1 MLFFAC
7 ILPAVIMATASDP
20 LILTGMSSEEAKAAS
35 KVTGAGLDDGT
46 TSYSGYFTTAPE
58 TNNTMFFWYFEAQKP
73 TEPNPP
79 LLIWL
84 QGGPGGSSMFGL
96 FSEMGPYELQPARE
110 NGKYE
115 AVRRDI
121 TWNDKYGMLFID
133 NPVGAG
139 FSFTT
144 TEDGYCTDTKKC
156 VSENLYSL
164 LQQFYRAFPEQ
175 QQSKLYITGESYA
188 GHYVPGIGA
197 YIHNQNQNLPLGD
210 LRIPLAGVAIGDGWI
225 DPVNMVNAYPDLM
238 YYTGLIG
245 WSQKKTME
253 TLCHQTTDL
262 IKQGKMYDAFTVWDK
277 MLNGDIYPYPNLFH
291 NMTGLNDYDNYL
303 NTNAPESF
311 EYYAPFLN
319 QPEVQK
325 ALHTGSVKFPSNPSQ
340 CEIHLMADFM
350 ISFQAEIALLMD
362 NYPVLIY
369 SGQTD
374 VIIGPSLTEMFLTLV
389 PWKGQQRLQN
399 AERSV
404 WRMTDSDP
412 EVAGY
417 ATVVDDFSFV
427 MVRNA
432 GHIAPYDQPAAC
444 RDMIER
450 FIQGLPYPNLPNP
463 VDVVLN

>member
-1 MLFFAC
+1 MISLVLSMCLLSAFANE
-7 ILPAVIMATASDP
+7 P
-20 LILTGMSSEEAKAAS
+20 LILTGMSPEQAQAAS
-35 KVTGAGLDDGT
+35 KVVGAGLDDGT
-46 TSYSGYFTTAPE
+46 SSYAGYFTTQNE
-58 TNNTMFFWYFEAQKP
+58 TNNSMFFWYFEAQEP
-73 TEPNPP
+73 TEAHAP

-96 FSEMGPYELQPARE
+96 FSEMGPYSLVPDHRK
-110 NGKYE
+110 GFK
-115 AVRRDI
+115 AVRKDI

-139 FSFTT
+139 FSYTT
-144 TEDGYCTDTKKC
+144 SDDGYCTDTKKC

-164 LQQFYRAFPEQ
+164 LQQFYLAFPAQ
-175 QQSKLYITGESYA
+175 QASKLFITGESYA
-188 GHYVPGIGA
+188 GHYVPGIA
-197 YIHNQNQNLPLGD
+197 AMIHTRNQNLPAGD
-210 LRIPLAGVAIGDGWI
+210 IRIPLAGVAIGDGWV
-225 DPVNMVNAYPDLM
+225 DPVNMVMAYPDMM

-245 WSQKKTME
+245 WSQKQTMYE
-253 TLCHQTTDL
+253 LCKQTTDL
-262 IKQGKMYDAFTVWDK
+262 IKQDKMYDAFTVWDK
-277 MLNGDIYPYPNLFH
+277 MLNGDIFPYPNLFH

-325 ALHTGSVKFPSNPSQ
+325 ALHVGSVQFPSNPSE
-340 CEIHLMADFM
+340 CEKHLMGDFM
-350 ISFQAEIALLMD
+350 ISFQQEIATLMD

-374 VIIGPSLTEMFLTLV
+374 VIIGPPLTEMFLTLV
-389 PWKGQQRLQN
+389 PWKGQERLQT
-399 AERSV
+399 AERAV
-404 WRMTDSDP
+404 WRIKDSDS

-417 ATVVDDFSFV
+417 ATVVDDFAYV
-427 MVRNA
+427 IVRNA

-450 FIQGLPYPNLPNP
+450 FVQGLPYPNLPNP
-463 VDVVLN
+463 VQVTM